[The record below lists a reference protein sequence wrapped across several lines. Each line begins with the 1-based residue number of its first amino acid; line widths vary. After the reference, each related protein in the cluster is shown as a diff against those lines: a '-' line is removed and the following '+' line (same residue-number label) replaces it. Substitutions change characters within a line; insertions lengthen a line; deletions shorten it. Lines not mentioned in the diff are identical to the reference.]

1 MDWNSKAPPSWDF
14 TELEQETFSNLGTTV
29 NGSNTFGDQH
39 RAVNR
44 EDFSVDL
51 KLGHHHHHHHHH
63 HDVGNSGNEL
73 LVEAG
78 LPKPASSPSGSSK
91 RSRGSYNGSQ
101 AVSCLVD
108 GCNADLSNCR
118 DYHRRHKVCELH
130 SKTPQVT
137 IGGHKQR
144 FCQQCSRFHS
154 LEEFDEGKRSCRKR
168 LDGHNRRRRKPQP
181 EPFSRYGNLFSN
193 YHPGTQLLPFS
204 SSLVY
209 PSTAVVNPGWGGA
222 VVKTEADSGL
232 QNHHPQLPFL
242 DKQDMFLGSSSPTT
256 NTSYKGGNKPFPLLQ
271 DHSSQTTAPEV
282 SACHHPGL
290 LRAFPNLS
298 ESSSGSRSK
307 AFYDVRHSDCAL
319 SLLSSPQAQTS
330 EIGLGHNISPLG
342 SIPMVHPA
350 LHAHGGGGGFET
362 VSSVLVANAEV
373 VHCPTGMFHMGSDG
387 NEAPHPTH
395 QTLPSHWG

>member
-1 MDWNSKAPPSWDF
+1 MASNSIRLAFPQKEKEHIDI
-14 TELEQETFSNLGTTV
+14 
-29 NGSNTFGDQH
+29 
-39 RAVNR
+39 
-44 EDFSVDL
+44 
-51 KLGHHHHHHHHH
+51 
-63 HDVGNSGNEL
+63 
-73 LVEAG
+73 
-78 LPKPASSPSGSSK
+78 
-91 RSRGSYNGSQ
+91 
-101 AVSCLVD
+101 
-108 GCNADLSNCR
+108 LSNIKFPV
-118 DYHRRHKVCELH
+118 HLL
-130 SKTPQVT
+130 T
-137 IGGHKQR
+137 
-144 FCQQCSRFHS
+144 
-154 LEEFDEGKRSCRKR
+154 
-168 LDGHNRRRRKPQP
+168 
-181 EPFSRYGNLFSN
+181 
-193 YHPGTQLLPFS
+193 GTQLLPFS

-282 SACHHPGL
+282 STCHHSGL

-350 LHAHGGGGGFET
+350 LHAHGGGGGGGGGLET

-387 NEAPHPTH
+387 NEAPHPHPH
-395 QTLPSHWG
+395 QRLPSHWG